1 MRKGGA
7 IETARGHG
15 STAPHPAEPV
25 PWWARRASARLRCS
39 AAARPG
45 RVVPVGRVGT
55 WMGMDNSAVGWVA
68 SGGRPAFFLLGSA
81 RPRPDIFIREIQPQG
96 AVQFAEVRD
105 GAAKSQEMFVQGLNC
120 SLCYIKYLEVKYEY

>member
-1 MRKGGA
+1 MKRHEATGVRRRTERSPCCGGRG
-7 IETARGHG
+7 AR
-15 STAPHPAEPV
+15 AP
-25 PWWARRASARLRCS
+25 ASAAPQPRGLAVLCLCGVWELGWGWIIQRL
-39 AAARPG
+39 G
-45 RVVPVGRVGT
+45 
-55 WMGMDNSAVGWVA
+55 GWA

-105 GAAKSQEMFVQGLNC
+105 GAAKSPEMFVQGLNC